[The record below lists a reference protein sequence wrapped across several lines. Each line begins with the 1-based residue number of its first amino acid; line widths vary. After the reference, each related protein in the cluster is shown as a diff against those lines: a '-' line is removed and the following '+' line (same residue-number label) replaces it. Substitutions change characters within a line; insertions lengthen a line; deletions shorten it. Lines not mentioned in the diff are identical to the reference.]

1 MSSEA
6 ILSTTYLGPVQY
18 FTKLLA
24 YDKIWI
30 EAEENYQKQ
39 SYRNR
44 CEILTSNE
52 MLALSLPVTKSQPK
66 TKTKDVR
73 IDNSLDWQKDHWN
86 AIESAYSASP
96 FFEFFK
102 DEFLPFYQKKHTFLL
117 DYNTRL
123 LELTASYLGVDLDIE
138 FTGKFTHHPEGI
150 DDFRD
155 SIHPKPKKCKPDE
168 HFSPVPYYQVFYDR
182 FEFIP
187 NLSIIDLLFCE
198 GPNAEN
204 VLVQSCS

>member
-1 MSSEA
+1 MNNEA
-6 ILSTTYLGPVQY
+6 LLSTAYLGPLQY
-18 FTKLLA
+18 FTKFIN

-44 CEILTSNE
+44 CEILTSNGK
-52 MLALSLPVTKSQPK
+52 LALSIPVTKNKPK
-66 TKTKDVR
+66 TKTRDIL
-73 IDNSLDWQKDHWN
+73 IDYSVDWQKDHWN

-96 FFEFFK
+96 FFEFFV
-102 DEFLPFYQKKHTFLL
+102 DDFLPFFQRKHTFLL
-117 DYNTRL
+117 DFNTRL
-123 LELTASYLGVDLDIE
+123 LEMIINHLKIDVEIE
-138 FTGKFTHHPEGI
+138 YTQKFEHKPETI
-150 DDFRD
+150 DDLRD
-155 SIHPKPKKCKPDE
+155 SIHPKQKNNYKDPDY
-168 HFSPVPYYQVFYDR
+168 FPYPYYQVFYDR

-204 VLVQSCS
+204 ILAKSIK